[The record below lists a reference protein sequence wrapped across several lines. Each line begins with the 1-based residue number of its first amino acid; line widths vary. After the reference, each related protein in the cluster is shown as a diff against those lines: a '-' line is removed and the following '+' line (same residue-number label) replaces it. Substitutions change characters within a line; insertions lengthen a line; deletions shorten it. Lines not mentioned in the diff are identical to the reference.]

1 MTEQSSGHALSALN
15 HHIRRPRTLVSL
27 PALLF
32 LPVRLVSLNLDWA
45 SQAPVFHFYSL
56 GALFFCL
63 INCIYFY
70 HLKLKIMTEFRQAE
84 TMRYPAPQGRVWFF
98 RSRLP
103 TQVAR
108 RVCPTSLDSQF
119 SVHVS
124 VRSFEETFTSCHV
137 IFSNMGANLLT
148 PVNGT
153 ENSCWRLQSH
163 FSCTVSAAEEPEHF
177 IDGMRSLFVKCTQQ
191 ARRSAHWRC
200 ISGLNGKHTSSPL
213 DPFRKIIGEFS
224 ISLPQRSCL

>member
-15 HHIRRPRTLVSL
+15 RHIRRPRTSVSL

-70 HLKLKIMTEFRQAE
+70 HLKLKIMTEFRQEE

-137 IFSNMGANLLT
+137 IFSNTGANLLT

-153 ENSCWRLQSH
+153 ENSC
-163 FSCTVSAAEEPEHF
+163 
-177 IDGMRSLFVKCTQQ
+177 
-191 ARRSAHWRC
+191 
-200 ISGLNGKHTSSPL
+200 
-213 DPFRKIIGEFS
+213 
-224 ISLPQRSCL
+224 